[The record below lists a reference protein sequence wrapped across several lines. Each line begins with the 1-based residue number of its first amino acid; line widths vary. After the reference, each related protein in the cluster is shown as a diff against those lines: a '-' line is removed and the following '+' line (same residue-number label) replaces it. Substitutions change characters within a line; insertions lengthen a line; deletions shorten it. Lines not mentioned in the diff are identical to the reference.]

1 METHGKQMDGPIDL
15 KNWRKTPAVSGRP
28 ATDADVNEGRAVFAI
43 GGEPVALDLPA
54 CAIVR
59 EEDVGEPTPV
69 ILVQAERLQ
78 DGVVAVGYRLLDGGT
93 GITSLEDVEVLSEPD
108 ERFR

>member
-1 METHGKQMDGPIDL
+1 MLDEPIDI
-15 KNWRKTPAVSGRP
+15 KRWRDVPAVSGRS
-28 ATDADVNEGRAVFAI
+28 ATDDDVEAGRAIFAV

-59 EEDVGEPTPV
+59 EEGVGEETPV
-69 ILVQAERLQ
+69 IAIQAERIE
-78 DGVVAVGYRLLDGGT
+78 DGTVAVGFRLLNGGGS
-93 GITSLEDVEVLSEPD
+93 GIATLDDVELLSEPD